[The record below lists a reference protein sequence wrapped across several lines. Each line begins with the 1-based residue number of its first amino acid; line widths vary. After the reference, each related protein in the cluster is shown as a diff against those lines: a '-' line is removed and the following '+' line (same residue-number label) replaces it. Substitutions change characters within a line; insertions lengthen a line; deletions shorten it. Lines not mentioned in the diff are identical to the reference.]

1 MPGFI
6 IKNETQW
13 PLTISLDQVGPLYYG
28 LTKPGEEFVRS
39 TGAVW
44 FTISARVSLDE
55 KCSIG
60 PWDVAIP
67 IVATT
72 GGILLA
78 AVTGGASAFLS
89 VTSSIGASALVSGG
103 LISMSS
109 IVVQGAV
116 VEAAGATPAAAAAIL
131 GKVFQKKMLQQRKG
145 GVTLVSGGKDAIK
158 LLAVQRPPMLMEN
171 SIWMDKGWILSRAN
185 NTSRKSCL
193 YF

>member
-116 VEAAGATPAAAAAIL
+116 VGAAGATPAAAAAIL
-131 GKVFQKKMLQQRKG
+131 GKVFSEENATAKKRGCYAGWRGKRRYKVVGGPKTSYVDGKLHLDGQR
-145 GVTLVSGGKDAIK
+145 
-158 LLAVQRPPMLMEN
+158 
-171 SIWMDKGWILSRAN
+171 MDIVEG
-185 NTSRKSCL
+185 
-193 YF
+193 